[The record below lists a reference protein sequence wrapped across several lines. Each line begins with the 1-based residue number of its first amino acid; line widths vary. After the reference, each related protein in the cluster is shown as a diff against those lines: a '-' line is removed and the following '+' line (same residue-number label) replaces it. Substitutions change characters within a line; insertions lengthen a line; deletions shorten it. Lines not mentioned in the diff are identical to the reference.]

1 MPIVPFEVDSVTDF
15 VPKSHAQTL
24 DTLELNKS
32 PNDPNQLTSKEPS
45 PVWTVS
51 DLTRSV
57 RLILEGR
64 FRSLVV
70 EGELSNV
77 HQANSGH
84 WYFVIKDE
92 HSQLRAILFKQTAM
106 RLSFVPEEG
115 MAVWVRG
122 ALQVFEQRGEYQINV
137 TGLEPQGAGALKM
150 AYEQLR
156 KKLSAEGLFEADR
169 KRKIPFLPSA
179 IGVVTSPSGAVI
191 QDMLKILK
199 RRFPGKRLVLFPSIV
214 QGSNAA
220 SSLIKGVE
228 WLNEHANEMS
238 LEVLIIGRGGGSL
251 EDLWAFNDEKLARAL
266 AKSKLPVISAV
277 GHETDFTIAD
287 FVADVRAATPSVAME
302 IALPSKEDLAYTT
315 RNLSER
321 LRQQITDKLSQLNII
336 FFEKTQRLKSP
347 EQALQLQRERI
358 EDLGVRLERSRGL
371 NQKQLHENLNSLIQR
386 LLNKNPRYEV
396 FKSQSLL
403 NEKHQR
409 IARSIWVFQNTTQ
422 HKLNELISELDALSP
437 LSVFNRGFSISIDE
451 RQKIIKSVQ
460 QVKIGE
466 RLQLKLHDGMV
477 FSKVE
482 QKFTETPFNESK

>member
-1 MPIVPFEVDSVTDF
+1 
-15 VPKSHAQTL
+15 
-24 DTLELNKS
+24 
-32 PNDPNQLTSKEPS
+32 
-45 PVWTVS
+45 
-51 DLTRSV
+51 
-57 RLILEGR
+57 
-64 FRSLVV
+64 
-70 EGELSNV
+70 
-77 HQANSGH
+77 
-84 WYFVIKDE
+84 
-92 HSQLRAILFKQTAM
+92 
-106 RLSFVPEEG
+106 
-115 MAVWVRG
+115 
-122 ALQVFEQRGEYQINV
+122 
-137 TGLEPQGAGALKM
+137 
-150 AYEQLR
+150 
-156 KKLSAEGLFEADR
+156 
-169 KRKIPFLPSA
+169 
-179 IGVVTSPSGAVI
+179 
-191 QDMLKILK
+191 
-199 RRFPGKRLVLFPSIV
+199 LFPSIV

-228 WLNEHANEMS
+228 WLNKHANEMS

-321 LRQQITDKLSQLNII
+321 LRRQITDKLIQLNII
-336 FFEKTQRLKSP
+336 FSEKTQRLKSP

-358 EDLGVRLERSRGL
+358 EDLGVRLERSRSL